1 MFSEAKL
8 PLERPLLPNF
18 MNKTSLIGNK
28 LFLIDDF
35 LSAQECEQFIAQ
47 SEASG
52 YEEATITGAG
62 GASVLSSEIRNN
74 ERLILD
80 DEELAARFYARAQ
93 PLLASNWLGWEVL
106 AFNERFRFYR
116 YDVGQTFNRH
126 FDGAFSRNDD
136 EQSQFTFLIYLNDD
150 FAGGHTNFFDDNGA
164 ITHSVQPRRGMALV
178 FWHPMMHEGAT
189 VTKGRKYVLR
199 TDVMY
204 RWE

>member
-1 MFSEAKL
+1 
-8 PLERPLLPNF
+8 
-18 MNKTSLIGNK
+18 MNKTSLIGQK

-47 SEASG
+47 SEQSG

-62 GASVLSSEIRNN
+62 GVAVLSNEVRNN

-80 DEELAARFYARAQ
+80 DEALAARFYQRVR
-93 PLLASNWLGWEVL
+93 PLLAPSWLGWEIL

-116 YDVGQTFNRH
+116 YDVGQTFNVH
-126 FDGAFSRNDD
+126 FDGTFARNDD
-136 EQSQFTFLIYLNDD
+136 EQSQFTFLIYLNNN
-150 FAGGHTNFFDDNGA
+150 FVGGHTNFFDDDGA
-164 ITHSVQPRRGMALV
+164 VTHSVQPRRGTALV

-204 RWE
+204 RCE